1 MKPSRNQCT
10 NITKKPNFIIKLGK
24 TIFPKHNKKLEK

>member
-10 NITKKPNFIIKLGK
+10 NITTNPNFIIKLGK
-24 TIFPKHNKKLEK
+24 TIFSKYNKKLEK